1 MNWEREPLWA
11 KAKLFFDRAF
21 EERREDPLF
30 GLWCSLGLELLARAA
45 VASVNPALLA
55 DPDPDQKNLLYALKL
70 TSDSSSTK
78 SLTTARVLN
87 LCRFLFPKF
96 TEDDRKVAVA
106 LANRRNEELHS
117 GGAGFTTYPVGEWL
131 VGFYR
136 ASWALTDSM
145 GETLESLF
153 GKAEAGVA
161 NEVLSQ
167 NEAAVKSRV
176 LKLIAEFTKLF
187 AAKTPEEQEK
197 ASQLAKVE
205 GEQLSHKRHHRVTC
219 PACKSVATVQGDA
232 FGPEKV
238 IHGDGEI
245 VVRQA
250 VSPRLF
256 SCPACGLKLQGYAE
270 LGVAGVGAHY
280 TRASTFSPDEYYGL
294 INPDDTESLAPYL
307 EGYMERHMDKY
318 VADLHADTEYDND

>member
-11 KAKLFFDRAF
+11 KAKLFFERAF
-21 EERREDPLF
+21 EERREDPQF

-45 VASVNPALLA
+45 VASVSPALLA
-55 DPDPDQKNLLYALKL
+55 DPDPEQRNLLYALKL

-78 SLTTARVLN
+78 SLATARVLN

-96 TEDDRKVAVA
+96 SEDDRKIAVA

-117 GGAGFTTYPVGEWL
+117 GGTGFTTYPVGEWL

-136 ASWALTDSM
+136 ACWALTDSM
-145 GETLESLF
+145 GETLESLL
-153 GKAEAGVA
+153 GKAEAVVA
-161 NEVLSQ
+161 NEVLSE
-167 NEAAVKSRV
+167 NEAAVKSKV
-176 LKLIAEFTKLF
+176 LKLIAEFAKLF

-197 ASQLAKVE
+197 ASQLATLE

-219 PACKSVATVQGDA
+219 PACKSVATVQGEA

-238 IHGDGEI
+238 IHEDGEI
-245 VVRQA
+245 VVHQA

-270 LGVAGVGAHY
+270 LGVAGVGGHY
-280 TRASTFSPDEYYGL
+280 TRTSTFSPDDYYGL
-294 INPDDTESLAPYL
+294 INPDDEDSLTPYL
-307 EGYMERHMDKY
+307 ERHMDKY
-318 VADLHADTEYDND
+318 LADLAADADYDND